1 MKAIFF
7 SMPLFLLFFLQLI
20 SGGRISNFSFRAV
33 AVDTVG
39 LKDEFTKSPVLSAEE
54 SMKTMRLEPGFKIEI
69 VADEPLLSSPVAML
83 FDEKGRIWVVEMEN
97 YMPDT
102 LGTGEDL
109 PTGKIVILSDKNG
122 DGRMDDRK
130 VFLDSLVLPRA
141 FSFYE
146 NGILVAES
154 PNLWF
159 YEISNDKP
167 INKVLVDASYAEG
180 GNVEHQPNG
189 LLRALDNWIYS
200 AKSGKRY
207 RKLNGN
213 WLIERTHFRGQWGIS
228 QDDYGRLFY
237 NNNSENLQGDYFSP
251 GLGAT
256 NENQPRLAGFSE
268 SIIKNNRVFPIRQTP
283 GVNRAYL
290 EGILDEGLKLV
301 NFTAACGPVIFNSKL
316 FGDAYYGNAFVAEP
330 AGNLIKRN
338 ILSNSAY
345 TVTGKLAY
353 SDREFLAST
362 DERFRPV
369 NLSVGPD
376 GALYIVDMY
385 RGIIQH
391 KTYLTPYLKGQI
403 KARELSKPINLGR
416 IYKVVPEGLKSAKL
430 MFSPD
435 YNHLIQQLGSSNGWI
450 RNKAQQLIVDSKNK
464 QLEKALR
471 DLAHKKDNPLATIH
485 ALWAMEGLSVLKKED
500 VLPLL
505 NNSDWTL
512 RMQALTLV
520 PSLLNNENYKDFL
533 SALRTMF
540 IKNEEYAAPYL
551 GFLNS
556 FIAKYDSQAAK
567 QFLMDLARKYP
578 DNSFIVDAVIS
589 NLAKKE
595 AEFQK
600 ELAADTS
607 TVISK
612 RLKKVIDDLSKKSES
627 MVDVAKEYPKGA
639 SLFRSICQ
647 TCHGADGNGISGLA
661 PPLNKSEW
669 VTGDKSR
676 LIKVILYG
684 LAGPIKIGDKVY
696 KSPEISGEMPGIASN
711 TSFSDEDIAEVA
723 NYIRNSWSNKSDKV
737 TKESVSEIRGKYE
750 GREKAFTEVE
760 LNQ

>member
-1 MKAIFF
+1 MKAILF
-7 SMPLFLLFFLQLI
+7 SIPLLLVFFLQLI
-20 SGGRISNFSFRAV
+20 TGGRVDHLSVRNSTYDTIGLREEFS
-33 AVDTVG
+33 
-39 LKDEFTKSPVLSAEE
+39 KSPVLSAEE
-54 SMKTMRLEPGFKIEI
+54 SIKRMKLEEGFKIEI

-122 DGRMDDRK
+122 DGKMDDRQ

-167 INKVLVDASYAEG
+167 VSKVLVDAKYAEG

-207 RKLNGN
+207 RKFNGK
-213 WLIERTHFRGQWGIS
+213 WLIERTHFRGQWGIA

-237 NNNSENLQGDYFSP
+237 NNNSENLQGDYFTP
-251 GLGAT
+251 GLGAS
-256 NENQPRLAGFSE
+256 NENQQRLAGFSE

-283 GVNRAYL
+283 GVNRAYM
-290 EGILDEGLKLV
+290 EGILDDSLKLL
-301 NFTAACGPVIFNSKL
+301 NFTAACGPLIFNSGM
-316 FGDAYYGNAFVAEP
+316 FGDSYYGNAFVAEP

-338 ILSNSAY
+338 ILSNSGYA
-345 TVTGKLAY
+345 VTGKQAY
-353 SDREFLAST
+353 TNREFLAST

-369 NLSVGPD
+369 NLSLGPD

-403 KARELSKPINLGR
+403 KARDLTKPLNAGR
-416 IYKVVPEGLKSAKL
+416 IYRIVPNNIKYSKSSQLLENQGLVK
-430 MFSPD
+430 
-435 YNHLIQQLGSSNGWI
+435 QLQSSNGWI

-464 QLEKALR
+464 QFEKPLR
-471 DLAHKKDNPLATIH
+471 DLINLSESQLAVIH
-485 ALWAMEGLSVLKKED
+485 SYWSLEGLGLLKKED
-500 VLPLL
+500 VLNLL
-505 NNSDWTL
+505 KNSDWTI
-512 RMQALTLV
+512 RMQALSLV
-520 PSLLNNENYKDFL
+520 PSVINKENYKEFL
-533 SALRTMF
+533 AVFRSMLVQNDTL
-540 IKNEEYAAPYL
+540 AAPYI
-551 GFLNS
+551 GFLNP
-556 FIAKYDSQAAK
+556 FIAKYDSAVARQ
-567 QFLMDLARKYP
+567 LIIDLAKKYP
-578 DNSFIVDAVIS
+578 NNSFTADAVIS

-595 AEFQK
+595 SEFGK
-600 ELAADTS
+600 ELNADTS
-607 TVISK
+607 SVISK

-627 MVDVAKEYPKGA
+627 TVDVSKEYPKGA
-639 SLFRSICQ
+639 TLFRSICQ
-647 TCHGADGNGISGLA
+647 TCHGADGNGINGLA
-661 PPLNKSEW
+661 PPLNKSDW

-676 LIKVILYG
+676 LVKVILYG
-684 LAGPIKIGDKVY
+684 LAGPIKVGDKIY

-711 TSFSDEDIAEVA
+711 TSFSDEDIAQVA
-723 NYIRNSWSNKSDKV
+723 NYIRNSWSNKADKV
-737 TKESVSEIRGKYE
+737 TKESVSDIRGKYK

>member
-1 MKAIFF
+1 MKAILF
-7 SMPLFLLFFLQLI
+7 SIPLLIVFFLQLI
-20 SGGRISNFSFRAV
+20 SGGRINDLSFSNSSF
-33 AVDTVG
+33 DTVG
-39 LKDEFTKSPVLSAEE
+39 LKEEFLKSPVLSAEE
-54 SMKTMRLEPGFKIEI
+54 SIKRMILEDGFKIEI

-146 NGILVAES
+146 NGLLVAES

-167 INKVLVDASYAEG
+167 VSKVLVDAKYAEG

-237 NNNSENLQGDYFSP
+237 NNNSENLQGDYFTP
-251 GLGAT
+251 GLGAS
-256 NENQPRLAGFSE
+256 NENQQRLGGFSE

-283 GVNRAYL
+283 GVNRAYM
-290 EGILDEGLKLV
+290 EGILDDSLKLV
-301 NFTAACGPVIFNSKL
+301 NFTAACGPLIFNSEL

-338 ILSNSAY
+338 ILSNSGY
-345 TVTGKLAY
+345 VVNGKLAY

-369 NLSVGPD
+369 NLSLGPD

-403 KARELSKPINLGR
+403 KARDLSKPLNFGR
-416 IYKVVPEGLKSAKL
+416 IYKIVPKGLKSSKSVKYL
-430 MFSPD
+430 DDKRLVQQFESP
-435 YNHLIQQLGSSNGWI
+435 NGWL

-464 QLEKALR
+464 QFEKPLR
-471 DLAHKKDNPLATIH
+471 DLIKSSESPLAVIH
-485 ALWAMEGLSVLKKED
+485 ALWALEGLALLKKED
-500 VLPLL
+500 VLTLL
-505 NNSDWTL
+505 KYSDWTI
-512 RMQALTLV
+512 RMQALSLV
-520 PSLLNNENYKDFL
+520 PSVINKENYKEFL
-533 SALRTMF
+533 AVFRSMLVQNDAL
-540 IKNEEYAAPYL
+540 AAPYI
-551 GFLNS
+551 GFLNP
-556 FIAKYDSQAAK
+556 FIAKHDPLVARQ
-567 QFLMDLARKYP
+567 LLIDLAKKYP
-578 DNSFIVDAVIS
+578 NNSFTADAVIS

-627 MVDVAKEYPKGA
+627 TVDVAKEYPKGE

-723 NYIRNSWSNKSDKV
+723 NYIRNSWSNKADKV
-737 TKESVSEIRGKYE
+737 TKESVSDIRGKYK